1 MLLSLAL
8 IFILGI
14 VLGGIFS
21 RLKIP
26 SILGMLV
33 SGIILGPYALN
44 LISPKILDISAELRQ
59 IALIIILTRAGL
71 ALDINSLKKVGK
83 SAVLMCFVPAT
94 FEMLAFILIAPHILG
109 INIIESAIM
118 GAVMAAVSPAVIVP
132 RMLKLI
138 DEKVGTK
145 KGIPQLIMAGASVD
159 DIFVIV
165 LFTAFLSM
173 AEGGSFSPAVLLSIP
188 VSILTGVLVGVVV
201 GLFMEKIFRCIHI
214 RDSVK
219 VLLILS
225 VSFIF
230 TETQSFIENYVAF
243 SGLLAVM
250 SLSGT
255 IYFKNKVLA
264 KRLSD
269 KFNRLWV
276 GGEILLFVL
285 VGASVNISYA
295 ISSGLG
301 VVLVIL
307 IALVFRT
314 FGVLISV
321 SVSNLNMKEKLFC
334 MIAYM
339 PKATVQAGIGS
350 IPLSMGLACGNI
362 VLTGAIMAILITAPL
377 GAVLIDCNYKK
388 LLLSDK
394 N

>member
-118 GAVMAAVSPAVIVP
+118 GAVMSAVSPAVIVP

-188 VSILTGVLVGVVV
+188 ISILTGVFVGVVV
-201 GLFMEKIFRCIHI
+201 GLFIEKIFRCIHI

-230 TETQSFIENYVAF
+230 TEAQSFIENYVAF

-321 SVSNLNMKEKLFC
+321 SGSNLNIKEKLFC

-394 N
+394 K

>member
-377 GAVLIDCNYKK
+377 GAVLIDCNYKN

>member
-145 KGIPQLIMAGASVD
+145 KGIPQFIMAGASVD

-377 GAVLIDCNYKK
+377 GAVLIDCNYKN

-394 N
+394 K

>member
-188 VSILTGVLVGVVV
+188 ISILTGVFVGVVV
-201 GLFMEKIFRCIHI
+201 GLFIEKIFRCIHI

-230 TETQSFIENYVAF
+230 TEAQSFIENYVAF

>member
-230 TETQSFIENYVAF
+230 TEAQSFIENYVAF

-394 N
+394 K

>member
-118 GAVMAAVSPAVIVP
+118 GAVMSAVSPAVIVP

-188 VSILTGVLVGVVV
+188 ISILTGVFVGVVV
-201 GLFMEKIFRCIHI
+201 GLFIEKIFRCIHI

-230 TETQSFIENYVAF
+230 TEAQSFIENYVAF